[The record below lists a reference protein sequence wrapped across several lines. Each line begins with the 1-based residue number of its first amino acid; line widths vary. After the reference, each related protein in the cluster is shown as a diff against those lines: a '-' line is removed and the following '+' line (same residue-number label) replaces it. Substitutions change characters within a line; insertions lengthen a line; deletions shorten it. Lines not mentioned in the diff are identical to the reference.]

1 MSTNK
6 FLNNTLTQEVKSLTQ
21 ICPKCGENCTITND
35 GFFIKSECEYNH
47 KLKCSIKEFE
57 KSQIIKRNKIICK
70 FCSVEDKDNTF
81 CYCLQCNIKLCKSCK
96 DHHILEKNCSKKI
109 IDYIKFI
116 RNNKYCCMEH
126 NELFTDYCS
135 DCKKDICCQ
144 CLSAHNS
151 HSIIE
156 FNLNKKEIKAKLDK
170 IEKLKEKV
178 NSIFY
183 NIFNQLENA
192 LKIIKETCDIIAEKN
207 RNIGEIRTMQEL
219 NNLKSFNIDL
229 MNEKLQDIINKNNNE
244 KDILKALYPFIQLS
258 EEMTNP
264 DFIKLNNN
272 LCIKKETELNIIAY
286 KYKETN
292 ENVMKIDRNDKN
304 KILKEKI
311 KSKEKNKIKN
321 ENIFIKEE
329 IKKVNI
335 NIFLSTNCMT
345 TQNNFINSTRK
356 TLSWSEIPF
365 TTTNIYTI
373 DEKTEKKKLCLIKV
387 EHKLFQESSEAG
399 NNGNLGHECY
409 ESYLYGAE
417 NYSIYAGIHVQA
429 VQKIRWEREII
440 NCSSCYN
447 NIKYAKMTSNA
458 YIFQSCTLINR
469 VSEVY
474 IYDINKVVQIN
485 NLFQRQNLIC
495 ADCEYNYSS
504 KSEIDIV
511 IYESSSDFYENDRC
525 EKYYDGSNYNNHEIM
540 ENYSEFVNGYL
551 NKEKLAN
558 SKFPSNIEFN
568 QNIKNDLNSKFTLG
582 IGLSKIDSNNNEAN
596 DNNNCTEEKIIKVIE
611 ESEINSQK
619 PNIIKLKFVDEDEFN
634 KDKSNNNKLKKRIK
648 RKRIINRIKKEKY
661 NIKII
666 RSNINNI
673 ELDYKEIFL
682 KIFSAY
688 KNNKNKFIYIK
699 YYISNIICFNSKYI
713 KDIFRR
719 IVNNHKLISYNHS
732 KDNILFSLKENKN
745 VNITFLANCIIIFYK
760 DRGKLI
766 EFIYPYGFII
776 SNKEF
781 LDYLLSLK

>member
-1 MSTNK
+1 M
-6 FLNNTLTQEVKSLTQ
+6 
-21 ICPKCGENCTITND
+21 
-35 GFFIKSECEYNH
+35 
-47 KLKCSIKEFE
+47 
-57 KSQIIKRNKIICK
+57 
-70 FCSVEDKDNTF
+70 
-81 CYCLQCNIKLCKSCK
+81 
-96 DHHILEKNCSKKI
+96 
-109 IDYIKFI
+109 
-116 RNNKYCCMEH
+116 
-126 NELFTDYCS
+126 
-135 DCKKDICCQ
+135 
-144 CLSAHNS
+144 
-151 HSIIE
+151 
-156 FNLNKKEIKAKLDK
+156 
-170 IEKLKEKV
+170 
-178 NSIFY
+178 
-183 NIFNQLENA
+183 
-192 LKIIKETCDIIAEKN
+192 
-207 RNIGEIRTMQEL
+207 
-219 NNLKSFNIDL
+219 
-229 MNEKLQDIINKNNNE
+229 
-244 KDILKALYPFIQLS
+244 S
-258 EEMTNP
+258 EEITNP
-264 DFIKLNNN
+264 DFIQLNNS
-272 LCIKKETELNIIAY
+272 LCIKKETELNIIAN

-304 KILKEKI
+304 KILKERI
-311 KSKEKNKIKN
+311 KSKEKNKIEN

-373 DEKTEKKKLCLIKV
+373 DEKIEKKKLCLIKV
-387 EHKLFQESSEAG
+387 KYKLFQESSEAG
-399 NNGNLGHECY
+399 NNGNLGHEWN
-409 ESYLYGAE
+409 ESYIYGAE

-429 VQKIRWEREII
+429 VQKIWWERETI
-440 NCSSCYN
+440 NFSSCYN
-447 NIKYAKMTSNA
+447 NIKYAKMTSNT

-558 SKFPSNIEFN
+558 S
-568 QNIKNDLNSKFTLG
+568 
-582 IGLSKIDSNNNEAN
+582 
-596 DNNNCTEEKIIKVIE
+596 
-611 ESEINSQK
+611 
-619 PNIIKLKFVDEDEFN
+619 DEDEFN

-666 RSNINNI
+666 RFNINNI

-688 KNNKNKFIYIK
+688 KNNKNKFVYIK

-719 IVNNHKLISYNHS
+719 IVNNNKLISYNHS

-745 VNITFLANCIIIFYK
+745 VNITFLTNCIIIFYK

-776 SNKEF
+776 SNILYRLNKEF
-781 LDYLLSLK
+781 LDYLLSL